1 MESKL
6 SDPCQYVI
14 STLEDHN
21 SRLDKEA
28 IVLAQAEAGNI
39 EFFEG
44 CRLALDSMIT
54 FGVKKVPESTTDG
67 PGLDWEEFKILA
79 SDLSNRTLTGHDARD
94 AIETAMSIAT
104 ISQWNGWYRRILIK
118 DLRCGVSE
126 KTINKMVEKDYENFV
141 IPVFS
146 CQLAHDSAN
155 HESKVTGEKLIE
167 VKLDGVRVLAIVY
180 PSGHVDLFSRNGKQL
195 DNFSHIAEQISTVV
209 KKVPPP
215 YALVLDGEVMSSSFQ
230 DLMKQVHR
238 KSDVQS
244 TDAILNL
251 FDMIPLTHFEKGF
264 WDRPQLVRSQMVTAW
279 VNTHQADLPNVT
291 CLTYEKVDLN
301 NKVGYNRFKEINAQ
315 AVAGGYEGIMI
326 KDPNAPYECKRS
338 VAWLKLKPFIEVSLG
353 VVAVDEGTGRN
364 VGKLGALVCEGSD
377 DNRHIRVNV
386 GSGFTD
392 NQRDLFW
399 NSRDTLVNK
408 IVEVRAD
415 AITQNQDGTYSLR
428 FPRFLHFRGFD
439 DGEKI

>member
-1 MESKL
+1 M
-6 SDPCQYVI
+6 SDPCASVI
-14 STLEDHN
+14 STLEDHP
-21 SRLDKEA
+21 SRLNKEA
-28 IVLAQAEAGNI
+28 IILAQAKAGNT

-54 FGVKKVPESTTDG
+54 FGVKKVPESTTGG
-67 PGLDWEEFKILA
+67 PGLDWEEFKILTA
-79 SDLSNRTLTGHDARD
+79 DLSNRTLTGHDARD
-94 AIETAMSIAT
+94 AIETAMAIAT
-104 ISQWNGWYRRILIK
+104 VAQWNGWYRRILIK

-141 IPVFS
+141 ILVFS

-195 DNFSHIAEQISTVV
+195 DNFPHIVEQIGAVV
-209 KKVPPP
+209 KKAPPP

-251 FDMIPLTHFEKGF
+251 FDMIPLTDFEKVF
-264 WDRPQLVRSQMVTAW
+264 WDKTQLVRSQMVSAW

-301 NKVGYNRFKEINAQ
+301 DETGYNRFKEINAQ

-364 VGKLGALVCEGSD
+364 IGKLGALVCEGD
-377 DNRHIRVNV
+377 DAGKYIRVNV

-392 NQRDLFW
+392 NQRDVFW
-399 NSRDTLVNK
+399 SSYNDLVGQ

-428 FPRFLHFRGFD
+428 FPRFLRFRGFEP
-439 DGEKI
+439 GEKL